1 MFNNHHQPA
10 PDQHLAGPLA
20 TEGYALL
27 RGSVPLSAIAKL
39 YRGLVMLLRK
49 YDASLSNAE
58 YEALLKEEPFTG
70 VLLNQR
76 LINLR
81 RDDSK
86 MFGMI
91 YDSIQ
96 LSVPMHRLCCEAP
109 LLEAVGAAWGV
120 DPEGIAVTGHMLRMD
135 PPNDTRNSLDWH
147 QDSTYYDQ
155 NQRGE
160 NGLVVWIPMHFVDA
174 QNGSLLVCPGSHK
187 EGQVEYVMS
196 DPTDVSASRQRR
208 VPPEIVDRYSPTQV
222 TANAGDA
229 LILNM
234 DTVHRSGVNSG
245 SKLRFVAG
253 YRYHKMLTDDFLP
266 GKMRFHP
273 NQTVGRLGDYRKLN
287 AVPAH

>member
-1 MFNNHHQPA
+1 MP
-10 PDQHLAGPLA
+10 
-20 TEGYALL
+20 
-27 RGSVPLSAIAKL
+27 AIAEL
-39 YRGLVMLLRK
+39 YRGVVLLLRK
-49 YDASLSNAE
+49 YDESLPSAE
-58 YEALLKEEPFTG
+58 FEEMLAAEPFTG
-70 VLLNQR
+70 VLFNQK

-81 RDDSK
+81 RDEPK

-91 YDSIQ
+91 YDAIQ
-96 LSVPMHRLCCEAP
+96 LSAPIHRLCCEDS
-109 LLEAVGAAWGV
+109 LLDAVGHAWGV
-120 DPEGIAVTGHMLRMD
+120 DPAGIAVTGHMLRMD

-155 NQRGE
+155 NLHGE
-160 NGLVVWIPMHFVDA
+160 NGLVVWIPMHFVDSKI
-174 QNGSLLVCPGSHK
+174 GSLLVCPGSQK
-187 EGQVEYVMS
+187 AGQVEYVMS
-196 DPTDVSASRQRR
+196 DPTDASASKQRR
-208 VPPEIVDRYSPTQV
+208 VPPEIVARYSPTQV

-234 DTVHRSGVNSG
+234 DTVHRSGVNST

-287 AVPAH
+287 DVPAH

>member
-1 MFNNHHQPA
+1 MLNNHHQPA
-10 PDQHLAGPLA
+10 PGQHQTGSLA
-20 TEGYALL
+20 TDGYALL
-27 RGSVPLSAIAKL
+27 RGAVPLPAIAEL
-39 YRGLVMLLRK
+39 YRGVVLLLRK
-49 YDASLSNAE
+49 YDESLPSAE
-58 YEALLKEEPFTG
+58 FEEMLAAEPFTG
-70 VLLNQR
+70 ELFNRR
-76 LINLR
+76 LIELR
-81 RDDSK
+81 RDNSK

-96 LSVPMHRLCCEAP
+96 LSAPMHRLCCEAP

-120 DPEGIAVTGHMLRMD
+120 DPAGIAVTGHMLRMD

-155 NQRGE
+155 NLHGE
-160 NGLVVWIPMHFVDA
+160 NGLVVWIPMHFVDSKI
-174 QNGSLLVCPGSHK
+174 GSLLVCPGSQK
-187 EGQVEYVMS
+187 AGQVEYVMS
-196 DPTDVSASRQRR
+196 DPTDASASKQRR
-208 VPPEIVDRYSPTQV
+208 VPPEIVARYSPTQV

-234 DTVHRSGVNSG
+234 DTVHRSGVNST

-287 AVPAH
+287 DVPAH